1 MTAKEKKIDTFFL
14 GIIIVLLIIGV
25 IVFVSASLGVLARN
39 ETKFY
44 NVLISQLV
52 LGLIG
57 GTIALVITSK
67 IHYSFWRKN
76 AFYIFIFTIL
86 LMFLVFIPGLGF
98 THGGAKRWVDL
109 KFVTFQPAELL
120 KIGFIIYL
128 AGWLSWIKNKVK
140 DIRFS
145 ILPLIAMLGIS
156 AALLFT
162 QPDTKSFLL
171 MSVAGAIMLFVSGIP
186 WKYIAGLSVVLV
198 IALGLLLS
206 TTPYL
211 KDRVTTFL
219 NPDNDPQGSSYQLKQ
234 SLIAVGSGGFFG
246 RGLGQSIQKFDYL
259 PEPQGDSIFAVAGE
273 EFGFIGCTV
282 LVVLYLAFALRGLRI
297 AYYSKDQFGRLLV
310 AGIVILI
317 TFQSFLNIASI
328 LGLFPLTGVPLVFI
342 SQGGTSLLFS
352 LAAIGIVLNVSK
364 YQKFS

>member
-1 MTAKEKKIDTFFL
+1 MANKEKKFDTFFL
-14 GIIIVLLIIGV
+14 GIVVAILIIGV
-25 IVFVSASLGVLARN
+25 IAFVSASLGVLARS
-39 ETKFY
+39 EAKFY
-44 NVLISQLV
+44 SILISQLV

-57 GTIALVITSK
+57 GTIALIVTTK
-67 IHYSFWRKN
+67 INYSFWRKN
-76 AFYIFIFTIL
+76 AFYIFFFSIVM
-86 LMFLVFIPGLGF
+86 MFLVFIPGLGF
-98 THGGAKRWVDL
+98 THGGARRWVDL
-109 KFVTFQPAELL
+109 KFITFQPAELL

-145 ILPLIAMLGIS
+145 ILPLVVMLGIS

-171 MSVAGAIMLFVSGIP
+171 MAISGTVMLFVSGIP
-186 WKYIAGLSVVLV
+186 WKYILGLFIVLT
-198 IALGLLLS
+198 ITLGLLLS

-211 KDRVTTFL
+211 KDRVETFL
-219 NPDNDPQGSSYQLKQ
+219 NPDSDPRGSSYQLKQ
-234 SLIAVGSGGFFG
+234 SLIAVGSGGFIG

-259 PEPQGDSIFAVAGE
+259 PEPQGDSIFAVVGE
-273 EFGFIGCTV
+273 EFGFLGSTI
-282 LVVLYLAFALRGLRI
+282 LIILYLAFALRGLRI
-297 AYYSKDQFGRLLV
+297 AYYARDQFGRLLV
-310 AGIVILI
+310 TGIVILI

-328 LGLFPLTGVPLVFI
+328 IGLFPLTGVPLVFV

-352 LAAIGIVLNVSK
+352 LAAIGVVLNVSK